1 MRVKELLLTALSR
14 ANHIEDGT
22 TAPVKELTK
31 ARNHFNS
38 ALSVYSDSNL
48 ITAFQQSV
56 DVKGKAEQVLG
67 KYNLKR
73 GKVMHTAATLEEL
86 PDPSRMTP
94 DKDFGQY
101 NLASGRPMFA
111 RIANYGGSRVW
122 MPVGGNYTPEQRLA
136 QCECTDYIPDKIV
149 LNLERIVGAMA
160 REPGNRGAWTELHFV
175 PFGSFY
181 TDDETEIYCAKPA
194 GDNKAKLFLPEE
206 LLGWDIRVIYNTS
219 MKFQNDDYIELPEV
233 YRELLTLATAVGLL
247 SEDDDSDPSQL
258 NNYQSMLTKLEHQ
271 IMANNANTRRIVRK
285 NPNPRN
291 NLLHSGR
298 FICRR

>member
-22 TAPVKELTK
+22 TAPAKELTK

-38 ALSVYSDSNL
+38 ALSAYSDSNL

-56 DVKGKAEQVLG
+56 DVTGRAEQVLG

-101 NLASGRPMFA
+101 DLASGSPMFA
-111 RIANYGGSRVW
+111 RIATYGGSQVW

-136 QCECTDYIPDKIV
+136 QCDCTDYIPDKIV

-160 REPGNRGAWTELHFV
+160 REPGSRGAWTELHFV
-175 PFGSFY
+175 PFATFY
-181 TDDETEIYCAKPA
+181 TSDETEIYCAKPA
-194 GDNKAKLFLPEE
+194 GDNKAKLLLPEE

-271 IMANNANTRRIVRK
+271 IMANNANTRRMVRK
-285 NPNPRN
+285 DLNPRN